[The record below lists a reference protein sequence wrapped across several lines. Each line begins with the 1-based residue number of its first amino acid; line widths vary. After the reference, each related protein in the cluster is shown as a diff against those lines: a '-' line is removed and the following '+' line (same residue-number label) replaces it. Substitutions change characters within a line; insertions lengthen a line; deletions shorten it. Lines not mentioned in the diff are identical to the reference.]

1 MPELVFP
8 CDEHQRVYKFQL
20 PIANGTTEAVDLPRN
35 SVVLSVALE
44 EHIDQHICQLLTSRQ
59 DKLMLYVMSPSY
71 YDEYECRH
79 FRLVAT
85 GELIFAG
92 DGALKFIGTVTNNG
106 VTRHVFEVIK

>member
-8 CDEHQRVYKFQL
+8 CDKDQRIYKFQL
-20 PIANGTTEAVDLPRN
+20 PIASGTTAAVDLPRN
-35 SVVLSVALE
+35 SVVVSVALE
-44 EHIDQHICQLLTSRQ
+44 EHIHRLLDSRQ
-59 DKLMLYVMSPSY
+59 SKLMLYVMAPVY
-71 YDEYECRH
+71 YDYAECECRH
-79 FRLVAT
+79 FRLVST